1 MADALHPFGD
11 LDVVDYYSKVSSRLF
26 GFLKG
31 KEIAAK
37 VLIPK
42 AAKPFLNRGSFLP
55 PLSSEELAEGVN
67 DAFLKQRS
75 GGRHLDDAKGSITPL
90 QGKIW
95 RYFPPR
101 KLADLFYAVNGEKGK
116 TIDRI
121 FIDIDRSGTASAE
134 DAQAVAKSL
143 LETIK
148 ADKEFA
154 MLAKFRPFAMYTGS
168 SFHVYLMLEKPVA
181 PDFYSRYV
189 AYSKSNQL
197 GSFIGRWCAIVKRK
211 TKIDVVGGHEK
222 LPGHIIIDPSQTP
235 PGKLGRCP
243 FSLHMSDAS
252 TVDGVAIPLEEKMLD
267 DKSLV
272 KKMKAYT
279 PEKVLKELDELA
291 KRLPP

>member
-11 LDVVDYYSKVSSRLF
+11 LDVVGYYSKVSSKLS

-42 AAKPFLNRGSFLP
+42 APRPFLNRGSYLP
-55 PLSSEELAEGVN
+55 PLFSEELAKGVD

-75 GGRHLDDAKGSITPL
+75 GGTHLEDAKDKLTPL
-90 QGKIW
+90 QMKIW

-101 KLADLFYAVNGEKGK
+101 KLADLFYAVNGERGK
-116 TIDRI
+116 ALDRI
-121 FIDIDRSGTASAE
+121 FIDIDRGGTASAE
-134 DAQAVAKSL
+134 DAQLVAKTL
-143 LETIK
+143 LETINN
-148 ADKEFA
+148 DKEFA
-154 MLAKFRPFAMYTGS
+154 MLAKFQPFAMYTGS

-189 AYSKSNQL
+189 AYGKSNPL
-197 GSFIGRWCAIVKRK
+197 GSFVGRWSAIVKRK
-211 TKIDVVGGHEK
+211 TGIDVLGGHEK
-222 LPGHIIIDPSQTP
+222 LSGHIIIDPSQTP

-243 FSLHMSDAS
+243 FSLHMSDPS
-252 TVDGVAIPLEEKMLD
+252 MVDGVAIPLDTKMLD

-279 PEKVLKELDELA
+279 PEKVLKELDALA
-291 KRLPP
+291 ERLP